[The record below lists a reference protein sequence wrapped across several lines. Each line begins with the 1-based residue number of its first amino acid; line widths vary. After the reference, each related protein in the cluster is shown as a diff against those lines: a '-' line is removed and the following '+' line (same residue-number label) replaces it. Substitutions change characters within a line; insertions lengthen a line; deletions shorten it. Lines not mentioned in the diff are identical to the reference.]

1 MINFL
6 IRNRIVASILF
17 YILWG
22 SNLFV
27 HIFNLDELASQIN
40 WTARGLLL
48 IFWIIILQDMVRKE
62 IKDKPFWI
70 LSMFLLPFFAP
81 VVYLFRRKNLLH
93 LRSNK
98 FKSGRKF

>member
-1 MINFL
+1 MINFFVK
-6 IRNRIVASILF
+6 NRIIVSILF

-22 SNLFV
+22 SNLFA
-27 HIFNLDELASQIN
+27 HILNLDDITPTIN
-40 WTARGLLL
+40 WIARGLLL
-48 IFWIIILQDMVRKE
+48 VFWLIILLDMVRKE

-81 VVYLFRRKNLLH
+81 IVYLFRRKNLLH